1 MKFSA
6 SKITLSA
13 GREGSR
19 KVLKNIATR
28 LIVICGPTAGGKTA
42 AAIEV
47 AEQVDGEIINA
58 DSVQVYRLMDIGAAK
73 PTAAERARVRHHLI
87 DVVDPDEP
95 FDAAS
100 FARLGRATVAD
111 IASRGKVPIVAGGT
125 GLYIK
130 ALLGGL
136 ARRAASDPGIRRRL
150 QEDLREEG
158 PAALHARLAQ
168 IDPATAAR
176 VHPNDAV
183 RIVRALEVYA
193 ATGRPLSAHHRG
205 HRFSDA
211 PFEAFTIGL
220 DMPRET
226 LYARIDRRVEAMMA
240 RGLET
245 EVRRLLAR
253 GYGEDLKPMQSLGYR
268 HMTALIAGRVDR
280 AEAVRTL
287 QRDTRR
293 FAKRQLTW
301 FRANPRIRWVSPAD
315 IASLL
320 PEIGAFLQGDG
331 R

>member
-1 MKFSA
+1 MKRHRFRQYKKAFLTGVFLTSGI
-6 SKITLSA
+6 SII
-13 GREGSR
+13 
-19 KVLKNIATR
+19 VL
-28 LIVICGPTAGGKTA
+28 CGPTASGKTA

-73 PTAAERARVRHHLI
+73 PTAAERTRVRHHLI

-100 FARLGRATVAD
+100 FARLGRAAVAD

-136 ARRAASDPGIRRRL
+136 ARRAASDPEVRRRL

-193 ATGRPLSAHHRG
+193 ATGQPLSAHHRG
-205 HRFSDA
+205 HRFGDA

-240 RGLET
+240 QGLEA

-253 GYGEDLKPMQSLGYR
+253 GYGKDLKPMQSLGYR

-331 R
+331 Q